1 MIYEGLRI
9 KTPSSN
15 YINKYVD
22 FKGYVYY
29 TFFYNYCV
37 KNKETNIYEVKER
50 YIINIYNII
59 PNPDSEIICTKIV
72 NCKPK
77 ESISGD
83 KTYFNVCV
91 TIEAENVSKEKLP
104 RYCDNARKNQ
114 NDNDIENSSTKNAT
128 KEVEEIKRIDEED
141 NLPF

>member
-50 YIINIYNII
+50 YIINIQKTDTTISLII
-59 PNPDSEIICTKIV
+59 N
-72 NCKPK
+72 
-77 ESISGD
+77 
-83 KTYFNVCV
+83 
-91 TIEAENVSKEKLP
+91 
-104 RYCDNARKNQ
+104 
-114 NDNDIENSSTKNAT
+114 
-128 KEVEEIKRIDEED
+128 
-141 NLPF
+141 